1 MRMSGGLKLLALT
14 LGLTGIFAGCEN
26 SPDSQPDKWIRP
38 DGQVWYPQERAPAPA
53 PAAAPAKPA
62 PAAPAP
68 VKPSSASAV
77 YYPSGHAE
85 HAALLVERMYPS
97 EVVAGAPFEYMIKA
111 TNVSPTT
118 VDNIVI
124 DEVLPGGFTMTS
136 STPEGTRRDGGVVS
150 FNLGAL
156 SPGQHKTI
164 TIKGTA
170 GGAGTIEACAR
181 VYYTLPVC
189 QTINVVS
196 PALAVTK
203 TAPAEVLFC
212 DTIPVK
218 ITVTNTGTGVAKNVV
233 VKDELPAGLKTVD
246 GKSVVE
252 MAAGDLGSGQ
262 SKEFTLNLKAD
273 KTGSFKNSASA
284 ASANGL
290 SAKSGE
296 TTTVVRQPVLAI
308 TKKGPA
314 KLFAGRPV
322 TFEITVSNK
331 GDAAAAN
338 TVIDDPVPAGATF
351 VSATDGGK
359 LVGNSVQW
367 AVGSLAAGASKTVSV
382 TMNVPS
388 IGTIKNVAMAKAT
401 CADQVSAEAGTEF
414 AGIPAILL
422 EVVDSPDPV
431 EVGGNT
437 TYTIVATN
445 QGSLADTN
453 IKIVCTLED
462 QMGYVSSAGATAATV
477 NGKTITFAPLASLA
491 PGAKA
496 TWTVV
501 VKANADGSVRFGTTM
516 TSDQLTRPVQE
527 TEATNFYR

>member
-1 MRMSGGLKLLALT
+1 MRLSGGLKLLVVS

-26 SPDSQPDKWIRP
+26 SPDSQGEKWIRP
-38 DGQVWYPQERAPAPA
+38 DGEVWYGAEGEPAPAPA
-53 PAAAPAKPA
+53 PAAAPAAKPV
-62 PAAPAP
+62 AAPA
-68 VKPSSASAV
+68 KPSSASSV

-85 HAALLVERMYPS
+85 NAALLVERMYPA
-97 EVVAGAPFEYMIKA
+97 EVVANSAFEYTIKA

-124 DEVLPGGFTMTS
+124 DEVLPAGFTMTS
-136 STPEGTRRDGGVVS
+136 STPDGARRDGGVAS
-150 FNLGAL
+150 FNLGSL
-156 SPGQHKTI
+156 SPGQSKTI

-170 GGAGTIEACAR
+170 GGAGTIESCAR

-189 QTINVVS
+189 QTINVVA
-196 PALAVTK
+196 PALQVTK

-246 GKSVVE
+246 GKSTVE

-262 SKEFTLNLKAD
+262 SKEFALTLKAD
-273 KTGSFKNSASA
+273 KTGSFKNTATA

-290 SAKSGE
+290 NAKSSE
-296 TTTVVRQPVLAI
+296 TTTVVRQPVLTIA
-308 TKKGPA
+308 KKGPA

-338 TVIDDPVPAGATF
+338 TVIDDPIPAGASF
-351 VSATDGGK
+351 VSATEGGK
-359 LVGNSVQW
+359 LVGNAVQW
-367 AVGSLAAGASKTVSV
+367 TLGSLAAGATKTVSV

-388 IGTIKNVAMAKAT
+388 IGTIKNVATARAT
-401 CADQVSAEAGTEF
+401 CANQVSAEAGTEF

-431 EVGGNT
+431 EVGGTT

-453 IKIVCTLED
+453 IKIVATLED
-462 QMGYVSSAGATAATV
+462 QMAYVSSAGATAGTAS
-477 NGKTITFAPLASLA
+477 GKTITFAPLASLA

-501 VKANADGSVRFGTTM
+501 VRASADGSVRFGTTM